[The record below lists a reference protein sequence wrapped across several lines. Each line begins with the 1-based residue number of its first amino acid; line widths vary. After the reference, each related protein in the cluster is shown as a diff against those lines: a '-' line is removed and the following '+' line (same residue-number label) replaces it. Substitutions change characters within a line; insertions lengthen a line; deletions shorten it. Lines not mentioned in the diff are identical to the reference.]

1 MSLGYAS
8 PDPDRIIDYWLG
20 GNAARVVDLG
30 AAIMLE
36 RLIPNA
42 PMLVRSVLRACQT
55 ATLRAGA
62 SGVRQF
68 LVLDAGLPTFGHV
81 HGIAPHAHTLYLD
94 RQPQNVTTAAQI
106 TGDLSYVQVDGYTPE
121 TLPQVLARHAALL
134 NRRERVCILAPRLL
148 FLDKP
153 ETIQPLLTHLYSW
166 AAPGSSIVLLSARS
180 DAKTNPT
187 MLERVLAQYALM
199 GMDVQTHSLAE
210 LNELVCP
217 WPAGGNEWMSLIQ
230 YMRTYTL
237 RTGALLP
244 PSSGPLLSE
253 QTTAVEAAVMV
264 LSHLQKPTA

>member
-1 MSLGYAS
+1 MSHGYAS

-42 PMLVRSVLRACQT
+42 PMLVRSILRACQT
-55 ATLRAGA
+55 ATLRAVAG
-62 SGVRQF
+62 GVRQF
-68 LVLDAGLPTFGHV
+68 LALDAGLPTVGHV

-94 RQPQNVTTAAQI
+94 RQLQNVATGSQI
-106 TGDLSYVQVDGYTPE
+106 TGDLSYVQVDAYTPD
-121 TLPQVLARHAALL
+121 TLSQVLARHEALL
-134 NRRERVCILAPRLL
+134 NRRERVCILVPRLL

-153 ETIQPLLTHLYSW
+153 ETIKPLLEQLYSW
-166 AAPGSSIVLLSARS
+166 AAPGSSIVLLSARA
-180 DAKTNPT
+180 DAKVNPT

-199 GMDVQTHSLAE
+199 GMDVQTHTLTE
-210 LNELVCP
+210 LNEIVCP
-217 WPAGGNEWMSLIQ
+217 WHAGVNEWMSLIQ
-230 YMRTYTL
+230 YMRTYTT

-244 PSSGPLLSE
+244 PSSGALLSE

-264 LSHLQKPTA
+264 LAHLQKPTA